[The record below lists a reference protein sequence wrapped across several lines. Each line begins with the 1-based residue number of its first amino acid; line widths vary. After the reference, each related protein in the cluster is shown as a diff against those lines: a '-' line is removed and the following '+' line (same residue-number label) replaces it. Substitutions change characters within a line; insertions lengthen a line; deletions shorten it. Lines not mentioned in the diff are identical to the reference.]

1 MGLIIEVTGDTRTT
15 RLENFSSVASG
26 LLSIG
31 RARDNDLILDD
42 PYVDPYHGQI
52 ILGETGTWSYQD
64 LGSENGSKRGKELVN
79 DCALTSAD
87 VLTLGKTRLQFFDP
101 SHQVAPALSL
111 HNSRQRLLSFNTWST
126 SGLLL
131 IGAILTLA
139 LNIYLNYTGEKLDAG
154 MLMGIFLG
162 AFSLPLIVSTA
173 WSLLAKFCAV
183 ALTFLALLM
192 SR

>member
-52 ILGETGTWSYQD
+52 IFGETRTWSYQD
-64 LGSENGSKRGKELVN
+64 LGSENGSKRGKEAVN

-139 LNIYLNYTGEKLDAG
+139 
-154 MLMGIFLG
+154 
-162 AFSLPLIVSTA
+162 
-173 WSLLAKFCAV
+173 
-183 ALTFLALLM
+183 
-192 SR
+192 

>member
-52 ILGETGTWSYQD
+52 IFGETGTWSYQD
-64 LGSENGSKRGKELVN
+64 LGSENGSKRGKESVN

-101 SHQVAPALSL
+101 SHRSTSTVVTQLTPALAVVQHLVDQRPTAHRRDIDARIKHLSELYRRKIRCRLADGDILRCILIATNHQCGLVAAGESFVRSL
-111 HNSRQRLLSFNTWST
+111 SLS
-126 SGLLL
+126 
-131 IGAILTLA
+131 
-139 LNIYLNYTGEKLDAG
+139 
-154 MLMGIFLG
+154 
-162 AFSLPLIVSTA
+162 
-173 WSLLAKFCAV
+173 
-183 ALTFLALLM
+183 
-192 SR
+192 